1 MSCLTKEQIIGNGGS
16 VIEKSDGTVNV
27 FYNNPTL
34 GLFPIPAT
42 LSCCTVLNP
51 NYYFDI
57 DSQTCRWATPK
68 ACGFSEPINL
78 IINTKG
84 DDGTMFYVDA
94 SKNEECTLTI
104 DFDYLFK
111 VKCEDL
117 LAITDPTITTSYV
130 SVAIQNQINDTQQL
144 IEAKNAQIQATTDSI
159 ALLNMQ
165 IAATPYSMECVN
177 YPTLITNQPVNCVT
191 SVWSA
196 YSDCIDGFI
205 TRTRSVITPASNGGT
220 ACPVLIE
227 QVACTTPPPACY
239 SFQSGPYDENF
250 KVVYIDCNGIQQTE
264 TDSCFSTICR
274 KTIYA
279 RSIISST
286 ETMVNK
292 GICTTCVTTTPTTNF
307 NNTAFNTT
315 TTTTPAVVLTTPIYS
330 YSSVNFC
337 LTEYGLTI
345 WAKILGA
352 TNYQRFLD
360 GYVDSYTCANVQ
372 TISTTVYPDG
382 ITVNSCNIPF
392 GTKTNLINQMNQL
405 GMLLNGYIT
414 ELNALELRLIDLQD
428 NLVVESNI
436 VSSRTALQVLE
447 SLDIS
452 VCLDVVNSSETL
464 TRVFETK
471 LLTAIGNGNMYKYL
485 TENENSGFYV
495 CGDPTANDVGLSPC
509 TVLTLETTET
519 PFDNVYSCDLVMT
532 EMIQELLVE
541 STLTDNVT
549 FLASLNKNAF
559 ASNWLNYNTVISDP
573 AIISLITNKKV
584 KLTVKV
590 NNSSSDFCV
599 LLDNLILN
607 KTCTQTDTNTLLIP
621 QSPGFT
627 LKRVIDNKKSW
638 LDVSETTNRNF
649 DITNNIG
656 ANIIRQ
662 TNYNLND
669 ERLILNTKEIDLD
682 ISLASAIET
691 DIWKFIIDNPGLLT
705 GVTYCNPC
713 EDFTKDF
720 QDDECFI
727 FQDDFSYNFM
737 DGGIS
742 DNSDSLCCGD
752 SSVDFTKLITTD
764 LSTISN
770 IGDFENLMIS
780 ELIDVKN
787 RQTISNYATLRTIY
801 ERYLASVN
809 YVNNISSGFDY
820 VSMDKFSQLVGN
832 YWMDIIEQVIPST
845 TIWGSVKIYTNTIFD
860 EQKFKYREYTTLICD
875 TSFTELNKTNHIKGI
890 FCDNQDINIITTV
903 ISSND
908 IIVKSKTQYSN
919 CDTVYLA
926 QMNAGSEFVGN
937 VNIVI
942 K

>member
-1 MSCLTKEQIIGNGGS
+1 MSCLTKEQIIGNGGR

-34 GLFPIPAT
+34 GLFPVPAT

-57 DSQTCRWATPK
+57 DSQTCRWETPK
-68 ACGFSEPINL
+68 ACGFSQPINL

-84 DDGTMFYVDA
+84 DDGTMFYIDA

-117 LAITDPTITTSYV
+117 LAITNPTITTSYA

-144 IEAKNAQIQATTDSI
+144 IETKNAQIQATTDSI
-159 ALLNMQ
+159 TLLNTQ
-165 IAATPYSMECVN
+165 IAATPYSMECTE

-191 SVWSA
+191 SVWSP
-196 YSDCIDGFI
+196 YSDCIDGFL
-205 TRTRSVITPASNGGT
+205 TRTRSIITPASNGGIG
-220 ACPVLIE
+220 CPVLIE
-227 QVACTTPPPACY
+227 QVACASTINATPCYSYQHVAQRDSVVTYTDCSGVIKTVATSRFSSYNFCAVEGSITGLAGSLFNKGLCATTP
-239 SFQSGPYDENF
+239 
-250 KVVYIDCNGIQQTE
+250 
-264 TDSCFSTICR
+264 
-274 KTIYA
+274 
-279 RSIISST
+279 
-286 ETMVNK
+286 VN
-292 GICTTCVTTTPTTNF
+292 NF

-315 TTTTPAVVLTTPIYS
+315 TSVASTTSVVSTTPTYS

-345 WAKILGA
+345 WAQILGA

-360 GYVDSYTCANVQ
+360 GYADSYTCANVQ
-372 TISTTVYPDG
+372 TIATTVYPGG
-382 ITVNSCNIPF
+382 ITVNACNVPF

-405 GMLLNGYIT
+405 GILLNGYIA
-414 ELNALELRLIDLQD
+414 ELNALELILIDLQD
-428 NLVVESNI
+428 NLVVESNTI
-436 VSSRTALQVLE
+436 SSTTALQALE

-452 VCLDVVNSSETL
+452 VCLDVVNSGNTL
-464 TRVFETK
+464 DRVFETK
-471 LLTAIGNGNMYKYL
+471 LLTAIGNGNMYTYL
-485 TENENSGFYV
+485 TENQDSGFYV
-495 CGDPTANDVGLSPC
+495 CGDPTINDVGLSPC
-509 TVLTLETTET
+509 TVLSLATTET
-519 PFDNVYSCDLVMT
+519 PLDNVYSCDLVMT

-541 STLTDNVT
+541 STLTDNAA
-549 FLASLNKNAF
+549 FLASLNQNAF
-559 ASNWLNYNTVISDP
+559 ASNWLNYTTVISDP
-573 AIISLITNKKV
+573 AIISLIANKKI

-607 KTCTQTDTNTLLIP
+607 KTCTQIDTNSILIP

-638 LDVSETTNRNF
+638 LDVSATTTNRNF

-656 ANIIRQ
+656 TNIIRQ

-669 ERLILNTKEIDLD
+669 ERLVLNSKEIDLD

-691 DIWKFIIDNPGLLT
+691 DIWRFIVDNPGLLS

-742 DNSDSLCCGD
+742 DSSDSLCCGD
-752 SSVDFTKLITTD
+752 GSVDFTKLITTD
-764 LSTISN
+764 LSTINN
-770 IGDFENLMIS
+770 IGDFENLMLS

-787 RQTISNYATLRTIY
+787 RQTISSYGTLRAIY
-801 ERYLASVN
+801 ERYLASAS
-809 YVNNISSGFDY
+809 YTNNVSSAFDY
-820 VSMDKFSQLVGN
+820 ISMDKFSHLVGN

-845 TIWGSVKIYTNTIFD
+845 TIWGSAKIYTNTIFD

-875 TSFTELNKTNHIKGI
+875 TSFAELNKTNHIKGI
-890 FCDNQDINIITTV
+890 FCNNQDINVITTV
-903 ISSND
+903 LSSNNT
-908 IIVKSKTQYSN
+908 IVKPKTEYTS

-926 QMNAGSEFVGN
+926 QMNAGSEFIGS
-937 VNIVI
+937 VNII
-942 K
+942 IS